1 MTQTKRRHSTVRTH
15 RITHSLAALSAAAA
29 ILLGAQPQAQAQAQG
44 SHCQTGEF
52 VLLNAN
58 MGRFDKSK
66 QLVKN
71 GKTLSLCADAAEE
84 PFGRVAYRFGPIGK
98 VEMEQLAT
106 PGAPFGMHFKAEMKS
121 GANLVFFS
129 KGNFTYYVT
138 EATGMGSGVSLLVF
152 QGNKQIV
159 DQFSGNDA
167 DTDFQ
172 SNTQE
177 LDFDRPRSPVFM
189 RKAPKHPF

>member
-1 MTQTKRRHSTVRTH
+1 MNQPKRSPHIRQTAHA
-15 RITHSLAALSAAAA
+15 LAALSATALM
-29 ILLGAQPQAQAQAQG
+29 LLSPLQAQAQAKATA
-44 SHCQTGEF
+44 SHCQAGEF

-58 MGRFDKSK
+58 MGRFDKSN

-129 KGNFTYYVT
+129 KGNFTYYVS
-138 EATGMGSGVSLLVF
+138 EATGMGSGVFLLVF

-189 RKAPKHPF
+189 RKAPKHQF